1 MQFVETD
8 IPGGWDEFTL
18 DRRLAWYM
26 NPDAKGYIRRAYIS
40 VIEIWT
46 ECFNQRREMLK
57 KADSIRIAASLLKHG
72 WKKAG
77 VRACGP
83 YGKQRVFK
91 SPDSI

>member
-1 MQFVETD
+1 
-8 IPGGWDEFTL
+8 
-18 DRRLAWYM
+18 M
-26 NPDAKGYIRRAYIS
+26 NPDAKGYIKRTYIS

-72 WKKAG
+72 WKKA
-77 VRACGP
+77 VVHSCGR